1 MKHTIGEYKIN
12 SEDTSKMYV
21 EAKDGTETTSFFLN
35 STLISKIPPNTVGD
49 YENIELTAPVTA
61 VDGKLYINSEG
72 FMQGFNAIFA
82 YNKEKNSIDIQTLPY
97 LVKYYETNIKNYGYD
112 KLSEDFNNQ
121 KALIYGMIVASKE
134 STGKFGVINARSG
147 EELISPRYNAI
158 EFIESAGEFI
168 ITNTNDK
175 MGIAYASGATKI
187 NVLYDDIKV
196 LDSSLKYYLVKS
208 NDKYGVKNS
217 NEETVLHIEYD
228 KIGVDTSEFQTDQIK
243 SQYILYDKVI
253 PVCLNNK
260 WGLMDL
266 NGNKVTE
273 IEYDEIG
280 CINTNMTEKVVN
292 NAMTIGDSEVII
304 VSKDNLYGG
313 VSTRGDLLIPI
324 MFNYIYSITSAG
336 ETTYYM
342 TYNEKDYLA
351 MDYINLMK
359 KQLGYEEEST
369 NNEKGNSSE
378 TNTNED
384 RNTVVNETDT
394 NQTNETNTDS
404 NNTNNENVDN
414 NNVA

>member
-1 MKHTIGEYKIN
+1 MRHTIGEYKVN

-35 STLISKIPPNTVGD
+35 STLISKIPPNTIGD
-49 YENIELTAPVTA
+49 YENIELTAPITA
-61 VDGKLYINSEG
+61 VDGKLYISSEG

-82 YNKEKNSIDIQTLPY
+82 YDKEKNSIDIQTLPY
-97 LVKYYETNIKNYGYD
+97 LVKFYKANIKNYGYD
-112 KLSEDFNNQ
+112 VLSEDFNNQ

-134 STGKFGVINARSG
+134 TTGKFGVIDARSG

-168 ITNTNDK
+168 ITNTNNK

-208 NDKYGVKNS
+208 NEKYGVINS
-217 NEETVLHIEYD
+217 NEEKVLHIEYD
-228 KIGVDTSEFQTDQIK
+228 KIGVDTSKFQADQIK
-243 SQYILYDKVI
+243 NQYVLYDKVI

-260 WGLMDL
+260 WGLFDL
-266 NGNKVTE
+266 SGNKVTE

-280 CINTNMTEKVVN
+280 CLNEGITDRVVN
-292 NAMTIGDSEVII
+292 NALAIGDSEVII

-313 VSTRGDLLIPI
+313 VSTKGDLLIPV
-324 MFNYIYSITSAG
+324 MFKYMYSVTSRG

-342 TYNEKDYLA
+342 TYNDTDYLA
-351 MDYINLMK
+351 MDYINVMK
-359 KQLGYEEEST
+359 KRLGYDEEEKEDNKEQENTEAERNENTISNEAENQINT
-369 NNEKGNSSE
+369 NITNENREVTNTENNE
-378 TNTNED
+378 
-384 RNTVVNETDT
+384 
-394 NQTNETNTDS
+394 
-404 NNTNNENVDN
+404 
-414 NNVA
+414 